1 MTPTFRLQKVLAMK
15 EKEKEKALGEY
26 EEAVRRFEQAAET
39 LYRLLKEKEECAA
52 ARDEQLQA
60 GLFVGDIRLRLQYM
74 ANLERMIDHYQLVVM
89 QAREQM
95 QRRQQ
100 RLMELNIEVKKYEK
114 MRERIKR
121 WAEQLEREAE
131 RRLLDEM
138 AVQRFARQGEV

>member
-1 MTPTFRLQKVLAMK
+1 MTPTFRLQKVLSMK

-26 EEAVRRFEQAAET
+26 EEAVRRFEQAAEA
-39 LYRLLKEKEECAA
+39 LYHLLKEKEECVA
-52 ARDEQLQA
+52 ARDEQLKA
-60 GLFVGDIRLRLQYM
+60 GLSVGDIRLRLQYM
-74 ANLERMIDHYQLVVM
+74 ANLERTIDHYQLVVM

>member
-1 MTPTFRLQKVLAMK
+1 
-15 EKEKEKALGEY
+15 
-26 EEAVRRFEQAAET
+26 
-39 LYRLLKEKEECAA
+39 
-52 ARDEQLQA
+52 
-60 GLFVGDIRLRLQYM
+60 M

-89 QAREQM
+89 QARERM

-114 MRERIKR
+114 MRERMKR

>member
-39 LYRLLKEKEECAA
+39 LYRLLKEKEECAV

-60 GLFVGDIRLRLQYM
+60 GLSVGDIRLRLQYM

>member
-60 GLFVGDIRLRLQYM
+60 GLSVGDIRLRLQYM

>member
-1 MTPTFRLQKVLAMK
+1 MFRLQKVLAMK

-39 LYRLLKEKEECAA
+39 LYRLLKEKEECVA
-52 ARDEQLQA
+52 ARDKQLQA
-60 GLFVGDIRLRLQYM
+60 GLSVRDIRLRLQYI
-74 ANLERMIDHYQLVVM
+74 ANLERAIAHYQLVVM

-100 RLMELNIEVKKYEK
+100 CLMELNIEVKKYEK
-114 MRERIKR
+114 MRERVQQ

>member
-60 GLFVGDIRLRLQYM
+60 VLSVGDIRLRLQYM

-114 MRERIKR
+114 MRERMKR

>member
-52 ARDEQLQA
+52 VRDEQLQA
-60 GLFVGDIRLRLQYM
+60 GLSVGDIRLRLQYM
-74 ANLERMIDHYQLVVM
+74 ANLERTIDHYQFVVM

-114 MRERIKR
+114 MRERMKR